1 MLTPSPI
8 INKITQTLKKR
19 IMFFDGAMGT
29 VIQNYKL
36 EEADF
41 RGERFLEHKTPLKG
55 NNELLALTRPDII
68 KQIHIDYLEAG
79 SDIIETNTFSAN
91 KISQADYNLT
101 HLVEELNF
109 EAVRLAKEAVAFI
122 KTKYPERE
130 CYVAGAI
137 GPTNV
142 TLSISPDVNNP
153 AFRSRTF
160 DELKDVYYA
169 QAKSLIDAGVDLL
182 LPETTFDT
190 LNLKACIYAIKQL
203 EEEYG
208 QKFAVILSVTITDLS
223 GRTLSGQ
230 TIEAFWYSVAHAKPL
245 AVGINCAL
253 GAKDMIPYIVALG
266 RVANCF
272 ISCYPNAGLPNPL
285 SATGY
290 DETPDLTADYLY
302 AMATHGGATTL
313 NIVGGCCGTTPA
325 HINAIYNRL
334 QALPPRQIPQIRQ
347 ATYLSGLEPLVIDS
361 NPDNR
366 QLYMVGERTNITGS
380 PLFSK
385 LIKNN
390 DFSGALAVARSQ
402 VENGANIIDINFDEG
417 MLDSKACMT
426 TFLNMVAT
434 EPDICRV
441 PIMLDSSKFEVLE
454 QGLKLIQGKGIV
466 NSISLKEGEDVFLQ
480 HAKIVQNFGAAVVVM
495 AFDENGQAVD
505 LDSKVSICK
514 RVYDLLVTKLDFN
527 PSDIIFDPNILTIAT
542 GIDEHND
549 YAKNFILALT
559 QIKQQCPYALTS
571 GGVSNL
577 SFSFRGNNIVRE
589 AMHSVFLFHA
599 LKSGLD
605 MGIVNAGMLTI
616 YDDIDPVLRVACE
629 AAIWNTNPD
638 ATENMITLAENYKSQ
653 NNKAE
658 EKIDEW
664 RNLPLEE
671 RIIHSLVKGIDAY
684 IEQDTQDAHAK
695 YIKPL
700 NVIEQP
706 LMNGMKVVGK
716 LFGEG
721 KMFLPQVV
729 KSARVMKKAVAY
741 LQPFME
747 QEASRNGN
755 TDSQP
760 VFIIATVKGDV
771 HDIGKNIVALVLR
784 CNGYNVIDL
793 GVMVGCS
800 DIIKAAKEHRAQ
812 FIGLSGLITPSL
824 EEMMYNVR
832 EFHNEGINV
841 PVLIGGATT
850 SRLHTAV
857 KIAPN
862 YPGTVVHVNDASLV
876 AEVCSNLLGS
886 NKEQYSTQI
895 RDLYAKL
902 KHEHSQLQSGGELV
916 SYNNAN
922 KKAFKSDFSNIAQPK
937 KTGVRIIDIDL
948 KIVAK
953 YLDWSPLFWA
963 WGFKGLYPKILTH
976 KTYGDECQKIYAD
989 AQTML
994 GTMLDSGRFKPTA
1007 VVGWWQAVSSGNDVI
1022 VYDDEHT
1029 EIERLCFLRQ
1039 QNVAEINYCLS
1050 DFIVSGDSGKTD
1062 YIGAFIVTMGTE
1074 VEKMALEYEK
1084 NNDDYSSIMV
1094 KALGDRLV
1102 EAMAEYVHKLMR
1114 DECGY
1119 GINENLTNEDLIYE
1133 RYRGI
1138 RPAPGYPACPE
1149 HTEKAKI
1156 WKLLDGD
1163 NTSGASLTENF
1174 AMYPPSSVSG
1184 FYFNHPQSKYFALGK
1199 ISKEQVEDYA
1209 VRKGIGIVDAEK
1221 WLSPQLGYMVE

>member
-8 INKITQTLKKR
+8 IAKITQTLEKR

-41 RGERFLEHKTPLKG
+41 RGTRFTDHKTPLKG
-55 NNELLALTRPDII
+55 NNELLVLTRPDII
-68 KQIHIDYLEAG
+68 KQIHLDYLEAG

-91 KISQADYNLT
+91 RISQNDYNLT
-101 HLVEELNF
+101 HLVQELNI
-109 EAVRLAKEAVAFI
+109 EAVRLAKEAATEI
-122 KTKYPERE
+122 MAKYPGRE

-160 DELKDVYYA
+160 DELKDVYYE
-169 QAKSLIDAGVDLL
+169 QAKCLIDAGADLL

-190 LNLKACIYAIKQL
+190 LNLKACICAIKQL

-230 TIEAFWYSVAHAKPL
+230 VIEAFWHSVSHAKPL

-253 GAKDMIPYIVALG
+253 GAKDMVPYIVALG
-266 RVANCF
+266 KVANCF

-285 SATGY
+285 SQTGY
-290 DETPDLTADYLY
+290 DETPDMTADYLY
-302 AMATHGGATTL
+302 AMATHGFNTTL

-325 HINAIYNRL
+325 HINAIYNSL
-334 QALPPRQIPQIRQ
+334 KDLPPRQIPQIKQ
-347 ATYLSGLEPLVIDS
+347 ATYLSGLEPLIIES
-361 NPDNR
+361 NPANR

-390 DFSGALAVARSQ
+390 DFSAALAVARQQ

-434 EPDICRV
+434 EPDICKV
-441 PIMLDSSKFEVLE
+441 PIMLDSSKFEVLAE
-454 QGLKLIQGKGIV
+454 GLKLIQGKGIV

-480 HAKIVQNFGAAVVVM
+480 HAKLIQNYGAAVVVM
-495 AFDENGQAVD
+495 AFDEQGQAVD
-505 LDSKVSICK
+505 LNSKVAICK
-514 RVYDLLVTKLDFN
+514 RAYDLLVTKLDFN

-549 YAKNFILALT
+549 YAKNFILALKE
-559 QIKQQCPYALTS
+559 IKQQCPYALTS

-577 SFSFRGNNIVRE
+577 SFSFRGNNVVRE
-589 AMHSVFLFHA
+589 AMHSVFLLHA

-616 YDDIDPVLRVACE
+616 YDDIDPVLRTACE
-629 AAIWNTNPD
+629 AVIWNTAPD
-638 ATENMITLAENYKSQ
+638 ATDNMITLADSYKSQ
-653 NNKAE
+653 SGKTE
-658 EKIDEW
+658 EKVDEW
-664 RNLPLEE
+664 RNFPLEE
-671 RIIHSLVKGIDAY
+671 RIIHSLVKGIDTY
-684 IEQDTQDAHAK
+684 IETDTAEAHAK

-747 QEASRNGN
+747 EEASLAGN

-760 VFIIATVKGDV
+760 VFVIATVKGDV

-793 GVMVGCS
+793 GVMVSCT
-800 DIIKAAKEHRAQ
+800 DIIKAAKEHNAQ

-876 AEVCSNLLGS
+876 AEVCSNLTGS
-886 NKEQYSTQI
+886 NKEQYSAQI

-922 KKAFKSDFSNIAQPK
+922 KKAFKSDYSDIAKPG
-937 KTGVRIIDIDL
+937 KTGIRIIDIDL
-948 KIVAK
+948 RIVAE

-963 WGFKGLYPKILTH
+963 WGFKGLFPKILTH
-976 KTYGDECQKIYAD
+976 KAYGDECQKIYDD
-989 AQTML
+989 AQAML
-994 GTMLDSGRFKPTA
+994 EIMLSSGRFKPKA
-1007 VVGWWQAVSSGNDVI
+1007 VVGWWQASSVKNDVI
-1022 VYDDEHT
+1022 VYDDKHT

-1039 QNVAEINYCLS
+1039 QNAGETNYCLS
-1050 DFIVSGDSGKTD
+1050 DFIAPINSSKQD
-1062 YIGAFIVTMGTE
+1062 YIGAFIVTMGKE
-1074 VEKMALEYEK
+1074 VEQMALVYEK
-1084 NNDDYSSIMV
+1084 NNDDYSSIMI

-1114 DECGY
+1114 DDCGY
-1119 GINENLTNEDLIYE
+1119 GIDENLTNEDLIYE

-1209 VRKGIGIVDAEK
+1209 IRKGMDLAEAEK